1 MRRFGTVG
9 AFVVGGLVAAGC
21 AVGVIGDPGS
31 ESDGSVTEADGGPAD
46 APTTT
51 RPDSGGPK
59 DAIADSPSPADVV
72 VPPVDSGGDA
82 GGCTGALVINEV
94 QTEGTDANHEFV
106 EIYNPTPCDVS
117 LEGYALKYSSGGS
130 STPSTFFTGLVSHKV
145 LARGYFVV
153 ASSTFPGPKTAT
165 YTGGTMAADNG
176 QVGLFDKLGA
186 RIDAVGYGTLTGAKP
201 LTEGNAAPTPGMA
214 GKSIQR
220 IPNGSDTNNNQVDFR
235 SANATPNASN

>member
-1 MRRFGTVG
+1 L
-9 AFVVGGLVAAGC
+9 VGGLVAAGC
-21 AVGVIGDPGS
+21 AVGIVGDPGG
-31 ESDGSVTEADGGPAD
+31 ETDGSVSEADGGPAD

-59 DAIADSPSPADVV
+59 DAIADSPSPVDVV

-82 GGCTGALVINEV
+82 GGCTGAIVINEV

-117 LEGYALKYSSGGS
+117 LEGYTLKYSSTTS
-130 STPSTFFTGLVSHKV
+130 STPSTFFTGLLSHRV

-153 ASSTFPGPKTAT
+153 ASSTYPGAKNAT
-165 YTGGTMAADNG
+165 YTGGTMAADDG

-186 RIDAVGYGTLTGAKP
+186 RVDAVGYGSISGSKP
-201 LTEGNAAPTPGMA
+201 LTEGNPAPTPGTV
-214 GKSIQR
+214 GRSVQR
-220 IPNGSDTNNNQVDFR
+220 IPNGTDTNNNQVDFR
-235 SANATPNASN
+235 SAVATPNGPN